1 MDAEAYLEDRLQT
14 QIDWHSAKSGW
25 NQKMFKRLQ
34 VVVIVSGALLPFL
47 AGFQGQVPRLSWA
60 IGALGI
66 LVAVV
71 TGVLS
76 LYRFQELWV
85 DYRLTAE
92 SLQQEKYRFLTG
104 VPPYDSGPTVAVLV
118 DRVESV
124 LAEQSSQWQ
133 QLTKE
138 KQEAESDA
146 A

>member
-1 MDAEAYLEDRLQT
+1 MDAETYFEERLQT
-14 QIDWHSAKSGW
+14 QIDWHEAKSGW

-34 VVVIVSGALLPFL
+34 VVVIVAGALLPFL
-47 AGFQGQVPRLSWA
+47 AGFQDQVPRLSWA

-104 VPPYDSGPTVAVLV
+104 VPPSDPEPAVAVLV

-138 KQEAESDA
+138 KQEAESDSA
-146 A
+146 